1 MASKK
6 IWSRYS
12 KYTLGGIQNNAIVAQ
27 SSEQLT
33 KIFNV
38 PLLTVAENYNV
49 VDVYKTKWQSTQP
62 LVNELLR

>member
-49 VDVYKTKWQSTQP
+49 VDVYKTK
-62 LVNELLR
+62 